1 MFCFSGCR
9 EGKIEKMPVTIFE
22 LQCHKGVGPNVE
34 GRALVTEDDFSARYD
49 LNRIKGIFSR
59 PQHGLAGQSY
69 VGRILVF
76 NNVKGGVASAWMLH
90 EMKNRNLAPAAILF
104 NRANPIIV
112 QGAQLANIT
121 LCDRFQ
127 SGDITQLVKTG
138 DVVKVFPLEGVV
150 TVEREF

>member
-1 MFCFSGCR
+1 
-9 EGKIEKMPVTIFE
+9 
-22 LQCHKGVGPNVE
+22 
-34 GRALVTEDDFSARYD
+34 
-49 LNRIKGIFSR
+49 
-59 PQHGLAGQSY
+59 
-69 VGRILVF
+69 
-76 NNVKGGVASAWMLH
+76 MLH

-112 QGAQLANIT
+112 QGAQLANMT